1 MGMGSP
7 YYQLK
12 EYDLT
17 QYLPTFKGVIGALV
31 LDSAK
36 GEVGK
41 LHFSTN
47 EREFVERHGVPNPRK
62 FGTGIYSGINFLQ
75 SSDKLY
81 SARVDKGQT
90 YSSVLVRSIIDPIVD
105 KDAYG
110 YLLETPFVDPIVK
123 PNDAMSKEDIN
134 SYVFTSYEAD
144 REVASF
150 STAIHLAEIPSAD
163 DTKIYL
169 DNIAPVEV
177 GDTVSFKD
185 TTGLD
190 RAATILFDV
199 YTVVTKAQE
208 NVNQDFILLDADQSP
223 TLAKGTEVKR
233 LHRTAQDVTGV
244 LTAPVSSGAT
254 TLPVDDGTKYTIGD
268 YVTFDTGVTQKHEIT
283 DIVSNDLTIGTA
295 TTSDLLS
302 GDTVYVTLEQ
312 ALSYNIP
319 VYVEWVDAVDNSKI
333 RVTNNDPISETDE
346 VSIDSIVSVVNSK
359 LVTPA
364 LLNYITIDQGF
375 EDQTTPTV
383 GSELFEV
390 TQTDFEERDAFLVY
404 SESPGEWA
412 NKIAVAI
419 TDSKDYEDAFI
430 MDVYYDGI
438 LEETF
443 EVSKKEMLD
452 GYGRQMYI
460 EEVVNVQSKYIRVKD
475 NVLMT
480 EEDTVGIDQPVE
492 PLKTTYYLRQPLKTQ
507 DWTQIT
513 ALTETAW
520 DGDNYLRID
529 PADVSGIDVLNSVY
543 VGGGVYTI
551 STISQ
556 SVAGGAY
563 DTIVLTTGLVLGLD
577 NLAPDQRFLPIGEE
591 IDQNFDQAKVETVG
605 IPSYTATETFSI
617 TIGVTPYEYVSQGG
631 DLEADVYDALV
642 ALINAGDGD
651 AYATAL
657 AVAGG
662 VQLTANT
669 AGVDFTTT
677 ITANMASTVSVEN
690 ARAWVVSP
698 YEKIDG
704 KVLPTTT
711 MGAIATIDGT
721 VYTILDA
728 GANRTSGGDDAGL
741 ATESQFLLALDM
753 FENREEVDF
762 LVFMDGGITTVAY
775 AQGIQQLCE
784 SRMDCVGL
792 LSVSFESQA
801 SNDIQDVVDY
811 RQNLAINSSYVA
823 LYASWV
829 RILDKYNDIRI
840 WVHPESFAAKA
851 ISYTGSQR
859 ELFYA
864 PAGWNNGKVQALEV
878 YNIYDKG
885 KRDILYDAQI
895 NSFRVHPEKGIAIW
909 GQRDMQA
916 TPSVVDRLNVRLN
929 LIVIERALME
939 DLDNITFDINTAE
952 VRSRAK
958 ARSDSFLGDIM
969 AKGGLYGYRVVCDD
983 SNNSTEVI
991 TRNEM
996 YIDIYVEP
1004 VIGIEYPIGRVA
1016 ITKQGASM
1024 QAVIQ

>member
-17 QYLPTFKGVIGALV
+17 QYLPTFKGVVGALV

-47 EREFVERHGVPNPRK
+47 EKEYIERHGIPNPRS

-75 SSDKLY
+75 SSDKLFT
-81 SARVDKGQT
+81 ARVDKGQT
-90 YSSVLVRSIIDPIVD
+90 YSSVLVRSIIDPTVTT
-105 KDAYG
+105 DAYG
-110 YLLETPFVDPIVK
+110 YLLETPIVDPIVK
-123 PNDAMSKEDIN
+123 PNDAMSKEDIE
-134 SYVFTSYEAD
+134 SYVFTQYEAD
-144 REVASF
+144 REEASF
-150 STAIHLAEIPSAD
+150 STAIHLAEVPSVG

-169 DNIAPVEV
+169 DNVAPVTV
-177 GDTVSFKD
+177 GDTVSLKD

-199 YTVVTKAQE
+199 HTVVTKAQE
-208 NVNQDFILLDADQSP
+208 TVDQNFILLSADQAP
-223 TLAKGTEVKR
+223 TLVKGTEVKKI
-233 LHRTAQDVTGV
+233 LRTANDVTGT
-244 LTAPVSSGAT
+244 LTAPVTAGAT
-254 TLPVDDGTKYTIGD
+254 TLPVDDGTKYTIGEF
-268 YVTFDTGVTQKHEIT
+268 VTFDLNVTDRHEIT
-283 DIVSNDLTIGTA
+283 DITVNDLTIGTA
-295 TTSDLLS
+295 TTADLLS
-302 GDTVYVTLEQ
+302 GDTVYVALEQ

-319 VYVEWVDAVDNSKI
+319 VYVEWVDATDNSKV
-333 RVTNNDPISETDE
+333 RVTNNDPIAETDE
-346 VSIDSIVSVVNSK
+346 VSIDNVISTVNSK
-359 LVTPA
+359 LVTPT
-364 LLNYITIDQGF
+364 LMNYITIDGTYA
-375 EDQTTPTV
+375 DQTSPTI

-390 TQTDFEERDAFLVY
+390 TQTDFEERDAFLIY

-412 NKIAVAI
+412 NKIAVAV

-430 MDVYYDGI
+430 LDVYYDGI

-443 EVSKKEMLD
+443 EVSKKEMLS

-475 NVLMT
+475 NLLMT
-480 EEDTVGIDQPVE
+480 EEDTDGVDQPVE

-507 DWTQIT
+507 DWTPVT

-520 DGDNYLRID
+520 EGDNYLRID
-529 PADVSGIDVLNSVY
+529 PIDVSAVDVLKSVY
-543 VGGGVYTI
+543 VGGSMYTI

-556 SVAGGAY
+556 SVLGGAY
-563 DTIVLTTGLVLGLD
+563 DTIVLTTGLALGLD
-577 NLAPDQRFLPIGEE
+577 NLTPDMRYLPVGED
-591 IDQNFDQAKVETVG
+591 ISQNFDQAKVETVG
-605 IPSYTATETFSI
+605 IPSFTATETFSI
-617 TIGVTPYEYVSQGG
+617 TINTVPYSYISGGG
-631 DLEADVYDALV
+631 DVETDVYDALV

-651 AYATAL
+651 VYATAL
-657 AVAGG
+657 TVAGG

-669 AGVDFTTT
+669 AGVDFTTV
-677 ITANMASTVSVEN
+677 ISANMASTVSVEN
-690 ARAWVVSP
+690 AREWVVSP
-698 YEKIDG
+698 METITG

-711 MGAIATIDGT
+711 VGAIATIDGT

-741 ATESQFLLALDM
+741 ATESQYVAALAL

-762 LVFMDGGITTVAY
+762 LVFMDGGVTTVAY
-775 AQGIQQLCE
+775 AQAITELCE

-792 LSVSFESQA
+792 LSVSFEAQA
-801 SNDIQDVVDY
+801 SADLADVVAY
-811 RQNLAINSSYVA
+811 REAIAINSSYVA

-840 WVHPESFAAKA
+840 WVHPESFAARA

-864 PAGWNNGKVQALEV
+864 PAGWNNGKVRALEV
-878 YNIYDKG
+878 YKVYNKG
-885 KRDILYDAQI
+885 HRDILYDAQI

-909 GQRDMQA
+909 GQKDLQA

-958 ARSDSFLGDIM
+958 ARNDSFLGDIM

-983 SNNSTEVI
+983 SNNTTEVI